1 MTSTLGG
8 GALAQRV
15 NTITDCKANRK
26 AHLKKIDGK
35 FNIIKQAY
43 SLQNIRT
50 IQFFCVTIYIRNI
63 IQNSSLTLMPNN
75 FILIYLC

>member
-35 FNIIKQAY
+35 FNIIKQTY
-43 SLQNIRT
+43 SLQNVKT
-50 IQFFCVTIYIRNI
+50 IQ
-63 IQNSSLTLMPNN
+63 SEL
-75 FILIYLC
+75 

>member
-15 NTITDCKANRK
+15 NTIDDCKANRE
-26 AHLKKIDGK
+26 AQLKKIDVK
-35 FNIIKQAY
+35 FSIIKQAF

-50 IQFFCVTIYIRNI
+50 I
-63 IQNSSLTLMPNN
+63 
-75 FILIYLC
+75 

>member
-8 GALAQRV
+8 GALAQSV
-15 NTITDCKANRK
+15 NTINDCKANRK

-50 IQFFCVTIYIRNI
+50 I
-63 IQNSSLTLMPNN
+63 
-75 FILIYLC
+75 